1 MELDQFTGRPCK
13 SSLAFEFLPKKKE
26 KLDLASAAKQLRM
39 AKVEV
44 EVETPVLLMVKLE
57 CTDLSLF
64 RNGKIM
70 VKETREEA
78 KAREKAEKLLK
89 LLKTG
94 RG

>member
-1 MELDQFTGRPCK
+1 M
-13 SSLAFEFLPKKKE
+13 
-26 KLDLASAAKQLRM
+26 ASAAKQLRM

-57 CTDLSLF
+57 GTDLSLF